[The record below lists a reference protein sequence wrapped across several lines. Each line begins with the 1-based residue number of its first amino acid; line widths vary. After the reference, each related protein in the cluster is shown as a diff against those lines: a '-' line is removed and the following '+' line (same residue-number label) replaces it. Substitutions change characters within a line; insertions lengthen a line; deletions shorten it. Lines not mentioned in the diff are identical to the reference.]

1 MVVPLVTDGPGRHF
15 ISLYSTCFGSSIILL
30 THPKTSHCIHR
41 TTMAPA
47 TASASSSSSPSLIIP
62 DLVAVHTSFQRYS
75 QDVINHQIPRLQ
87 TCTSA
92 SLLTDYEAEIIS
104 SIEGLKRQVNDLTF
118 AIDEAESEAERREI
132 SHLAAT
138 SSQQLEEMRQSTRKA
153 LLSARR
159 SIETARTAEARAG
172 LQLAADSAKER
183 TGGRAGSSGEDK
195 LMTASQ
201 DVTDALRRTVSLM
214 SSELEKSAMSSQLL
228 EESSQT
234 ISSLSYQYGSLTTLM
249 SNSAKMIKTMERE
262 DLIGKGMVAAAFL
275 FFLSCVGY
283 IVYVRLISKGIG
295 LLGFFFRLF
304 GLNKL
309 VGGLASRG
317 GEDVKEKVDLLKQS
331 ATQVARSET
340 VAEAAKAMTAAVTSI
355 ASAAAASAAGQTS
368 SAKQV
373 VEENVVDLQ
382 DDLEQLVETV
392 LPQEPAT
399 MRANTLPVQHV
410 EL

>member
-1 MVVPLVTDGPGRHF
+1 M
-15 ISLYSTCFGSSIILL
+15 
-30 THPKTSHCIHR
+30 TS
-41 TTMAPA
+41 A
-47 TASASSSSSPSLIIP
+47 TASSSRSLIPP
-62 DLVAVHTSFQRYS
+62 DLVSVLASFQRYS
-75 QDVINHQIPRLQ
+75 QDVLTHQIPRLQ

-92 SLLTDYEAEIIS
+92 SLLIDFESEIIS
-104 SIEGLKRQVNDLTF
+104 SIDGLKRQVNDLKF
-118 AIDEAESEAERREI
+118 AVDEAESDAERREI
-132 SHLAAT
+132 ASLAA
-138 SSQQLEEMRQSTRKA
+138 SASQQLEEIRQSTRKA

-201 DVTDALRRTVSLM
+201 DVTDALRRTVALM

-234 ISSLSYQYGSLTTLM
+234 ISSLSFQYGSLTTLM

-304 GLNKL
+304 GLNRL
-309 VGGLASRG
+309 LGGMASRTP
-317 GEDVKEKVDLLKQS
+317 EDVGQKATQWKDA
-331 ATQVARSET
+331 ATQVVDSKTIADVT
-340 VAEAAKAMTAAVTSI
+340 KVLTTAVASAV
-355 ASAAAASAAGQTS
+355 SAAAAAQTS
-368 SAKQV
+368 AVTRKVKQD
-373 VEENVVDLQ
+373 VVDLQ

-392 LPQEPAT
+392 LPQQPASEPSAKT
-399 MRANTLPVQHV
+399 RANTLPVEHV